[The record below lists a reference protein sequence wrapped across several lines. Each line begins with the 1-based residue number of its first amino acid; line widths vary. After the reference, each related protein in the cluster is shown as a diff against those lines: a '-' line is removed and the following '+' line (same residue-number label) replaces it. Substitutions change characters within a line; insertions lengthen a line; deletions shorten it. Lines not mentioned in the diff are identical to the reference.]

1 VLVEPEMAR
10 LKMIEP
16 LWIAGSEVCSVFDI
30 DVTVSGG
37 GVMGQADACRMAIA
51 KGIVEFTGDL
61 SIRDRFIA
69 SDRSMLKGDT
79 RRTETHKPN
88 RSSSGPRAKRQKRTG
103 RYHDSTIRCFTCGK
117 PLGHLYRNTANA
129 PQKGKLKDVLDDLV
143 FPLLLRRCS

>member
-1 VLVEPEMAR
+1 MKIVQSSGKRKMAIARAVVSEGKGCVRINRKPIVLVEPEMAR

-51 KGIVEFTGDL
+51 KGIIEFTGDL

-88 RSSSGPRAKRQKRTG
+88 RSSSGPRAKRQK
-103 RYHDSTIRCFTCGK
+103 S
-117 PLGHLYRNTANA
+117 YR
-129 PQKGKLKDVLDDLV
+129 
-143 FPLLLRRCS
+143 